1 MLPGMTT
8 AALTSAQRKHLKK
21 LAHGLSP
28 VVQVGGEG
36 ISEGVLEAVAIA
48 LRDHELIKVRLGPG
62 YEGPRKEAGAALAEG
77 ASAHLCQVIGRV
89 VVLYR
94 RREKKDGLKPRIE
107 LP

>member
-1 MLPGMTT
+1 MT
-8 AALTSAQRKHLKK
+8 APALTPAQKKHLKK

-36 ISEGVLEAVAIA
+36 VSEGVLEAVGVA
-48 LRDHELIKVRLGPG
+48 LRDHELIKVRLGSG
-62 YEGPRKEAGAALAEG
+62 YEGPRSEAGTLLAEG
-77 ASAHLCQVIGRV
+77 SGAALCQVIGRV

-94 RREKKDGLKPRIE
+94 RRKDDEGRKPRIE

>member
-1 MLPGMTT
+1 MTAPT
-8 AALTSAQRKHLKK
+8 LTPRQKKHLKK

-36 ISEGVLEAVAIA
+36 VSEGVLAAVAVA

-62 YEGPRKEAGAALAEG
+62 YEGPRAEAGTLLAEG
-77 ASAHLCQVIGRV
+77 SGAALCQVIGRV

-94 RREKKDGLKPRIE
+94 RRKDDEGRTPRIE

>member
-1 MLPGMTT
+1 MTT
-8 AALTSAQRKHLKK
+8 QTITPAQKKHLKK
-21 LAHGLSP
+21 LAHSLSP

-36 ISEGVLEAVAIA
+36 LSTGVLQAVGIA

-62 YEGPRKEAGAALAEG
+62 YEGPRAEAGQMLAEG
-77 ASAHLCQVIGRV
+77 TGAALCQVIGRV

-94 RREKKDGLKPRIE
+94 RRADDDRSKPRIE